1 MRNPI
6 IRAFLLVLGF
16 WWVVGFIWGAIH
28 YNEVPEKFLFLGHI
42 NNVVVIATMT
52 FIGSAFLVWAD
63 RWIRKGGLGVVKKRG
78 VISSIGLIPNLVIWD
93 RASLGQGIDESKWPK
108 TAEWVK
114 TAPNEYR
121 EAFLAIMTTIMSKP
135 DLPASPVSGGH
146 GGFTLFAHTL
156 NVVEHGLNKRD
167 SWLFERRKSD
177 PLKGSALPVVLYDA
191 AVLTLAGHDIG
202 KMKAFIV
209 EDGKVVDWKKS
220 HDKEGA
226 QILATLEEMWQI
238 PEDDRK
244 AIIAAVAHEHHPQDL
259 PTHTGSETQL
269 LMEFLI
275 DIDEWASREEEG
287 KLAIIKGQES
297 GSEAHPEGL
306 GDEEMWSWFLQMIA
320 KPNTINGRD
329 ERFRVGFKDA
339 NHLIYFNEIKVRT
352 ALATEFFQDPL
363 LAESKKGDG
372 RAVITERLLKVL
384 DAKGV
389 LIKSWQ
395 DFHFGYKGALFKLES
410 IDKKGKKLGEWA
422 TAFIVDLKE
431 HLPGNVRALDPAPN
445 PPSIVEPVFPQRRLK
460 KESSIAQATG
470 EALHDIVVAN
480 DDKQVVDDVEN
491 KIAETKR
498 EKIELIEGLKSVVVE
513 EGDLLSPNNNL
524 NALESENKNG
534 EQRLSYQEKTLS
546 SMGNDWD
553 EWDESDENMVH
564 KEYSEISMPQHG
576 YIDKQEQNI
585 VANALQNVNPEE
597 SLQFVTDKDCSI
609 ESNNRFSLSQPI
621 RKNEEIEE
629 KEGEEI
635 TKESE
640 KKQLVS
646 LESPSALAGLKSQVG
661 MNNRRIKKDNSHTIS
676 VKDNIGTCNKSDNLS
691 LLPDDN
697 HTQQCIKSS
706 GLLYA
711 TFMKGIVGKDFGA
724 LPVNEF
730 GKKIISIDNFVEYL
744 LKGGLDV
751 GDLNIFE
758 SSIKGPDYDKIF
770 KGLSFVR
777 DAHNKISH
785 ITLDEG

>member
-16 WWVVGFIWGAIH
+16 WWVVGFVWGAIY
-28 YNEVPEKFLFLGHI
+28 YNEVPERFLFLGHV
-42 NNVVVIATMT
+42 NNVVVIAIMT
-52 FIGSAFLVWAD
+52 FVGSAFLVWAD

-78 VISSIGLIPNLVIWD
+78 VISSIGLIPNLVTWD

-114 TAPNEYR
+114 TAPNEYK

-156 NVVEHGLNKRD
+156 NVVEHGLTKRD

-177 PLKGSALPVVLYDA
+177 PLKGSALPVVLYNA

-209 EDGKVVDWKKS
+209 ENGKVVDWKKS

-287 KLAIIKGQES
+287 KLAVIKGQES
-297 GSEAHPEGL
+297 GSEIHPEGL

-329 ERFRVGFKDA
+329 ERFRVAFKDA
-339 NHLIYFNEIKVRT
+339 NQLLYFNEIKVRT
-352 ALATEFFQDPL
+352 ALATEFFQDPV

-372 RAVITERLLKVL
+372 RAVITERLLKIL
-384 DAKGV
+384 DDKGA

-395 DFHFGYKGALFKLES
+395 DFHFGYKGALFKVES

-422 TAFIVDLKE
+422 TAFIVDLKDYM
-431 HLPGNVRALDPAPN
+431 PGNVRALDPAPN
-445 PPSIVEPVFPQRRLK
+445 PPRIVEPVFPQRRLK

-470 EALHDIVVAN
+470 KALDSVTIASDDSHVVDN
-480 DDKQVVDDVEN
+480 IEDEKTEDKQA
-491 KIAETKR
+491 KSK
-498 EKIELIEGLKSVVVE
+498 LIESSKMDVIIE
-513 EGDLLSPNNNL
+513 EQNELLSNNASSTLKDEN
-524 NALESENKNG
+524 ESCEH
-534 EQRLSYQEKTLS
+534 RLSVSEKTLS
-546 SMGNDWD
+546 SMGNSWD
-553 EWDESDENMVH
+553 DSDET
-564 KEYSEISMPQHG
+564 SEDMACETQSHNLAEDG
-576 YIDKQEQNI
+576 
-585 VANALQNVNPEE
+585 LQNEKEE
-597 SLQFVTDKDCSI
+597 EKLQFVTDKTDTI
-609 ESNNRFSLSQPI
+609 ENYNKTFSSQPI
-621 RKNEEIEE
+621 SEVKSIEEE
-629 KEGEEI
+629 KEDVNSKKMH
-635 TKESE
+635 KEQIISM
-640 KKQLVS
+640 
-646 LESPSALAGLKSQVG
+646 ESSPALAGLKSQVG
-661 MNNRRIKKDNSHTIS
+661 IDNRRIKKTNNHRTLSNSN
-676 VKDNIGTCNKSDNLS
+676 VDTCNKRNNLALS
-691 LLPDDN
+691 SNDSAA
-697 HTQQCIKSS
+697 QQCTKGC

-711 TFMKGIVGKDFGA
+711 TFIKGCSGKDLTI
-724 LPVNEF
+724 LPNDESHKKTIPTDEF
-730 GKKIISIDNFVEYL
+730 VKYL
-744 LKGGLDV
+744 LEGGLDV
-751 GDLNIFE
+751 GDLNMFE
-758 SSIKGPDYDKIF
+758 SSIKGSDYDKIF
-770 KGLSFVR
+770 KCLFFVR
-777 DAHNKISH
+777 DSQNKISH
-785 ITLDEG
+785 VILDEG